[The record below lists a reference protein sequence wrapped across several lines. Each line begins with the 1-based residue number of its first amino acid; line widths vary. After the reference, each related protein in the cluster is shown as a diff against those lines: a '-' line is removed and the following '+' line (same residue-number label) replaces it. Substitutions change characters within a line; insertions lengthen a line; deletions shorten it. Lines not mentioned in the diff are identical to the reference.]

1 MAGARRNIILC
12 GFMGAGKS
20 SVGKRLAA
28 IVGYDFLDLDTVIE
42 AEAGMPIS
50 EIFSTQGEPAFRALE
65 SRMVRSLEGRTGYV
79 IAAGGGTIVDQ
90 QNLETLKRIGVVITL
105 TADPQVILSRI
116 SRKDE
121 RPLLR
126 EGNKLERIC
135 TLMEQRAQA
144 YGKADIVVDTSSASI
159 DEVVKLVAGRLQ
171 EFGIGM

>member
-1 MAGARRNIILC
+1 MAAAKRNIILC

-28 IVGYDFLDLDTVIE
+28 LMHYDFVDMDAVIE
-42 AEAGMPIS
+42 AEAGMSIS
-50 EIFSTQGEPAFRALE
+50 EIFSSQGEPAFRALE
-65 SRMVRSLEGRTGYV
+65 SRLVRSLEGRTGCV

-126 EGNKLERIC
+126 EGNKLERIR

-144 YGKADIVVDTSSASI
+144 YAKADIVVDTSSASI
-159 DEVVKLVAGRLQ
+159 GEVVKLVAGRLR